1 MGGRKQAQKDI
12 KPGIYILGEGKT
24 EQYYFT
30 HLKTLLGFQYIVKPR
45 FCRNSSIDE
54 ICRRIKDLI
63 NDYVFII
70 CVIDLDVINRDS
82 KEKLK
87 YEKLIH
93 KYSNNEKKILFCT
106 SLPSIEYWFLLH
118 YKFTNKYF
126 KDSDEV
132 ANELKKYI
140 KDYEK
145 KEEYLKKTKWVEEL
159 LKDNKLE
166 TAIERAKQNID
177 KSGSY
182 TNIYEGI
189 EKVSLLNQIRDKL

>member
-12 KPGIYILGEGKT
+12 KPGIYILGEGET

-54 ICRRIKDLI
+54 IGRRIRDLI

-82 KEKLK
+82 KEKAK

-93 KYSNNEKKILFCT
+93 KYNNNNKILFCT
-106 SLPSIEYWFLLH
+106 SFPSIEYWFLLH
-118 YKFTNKYF
+118 YKHTNKYF
-126 KDSDEV
+126 KDSETV
-132 ANELKKYI
+132 ENELKKYI

-145 KEEYLKKTKWVEEL
+145 KEGYLKKTKWVEEL

-166 TAIERAKQNID
+166 TAIERAKKNTD
-177 KSGSY
+177 KIGSY
-182 TNIYEGI
+182 TNMYEVVDVVR
-189 EKVSLLNQIRDKL
+189 K